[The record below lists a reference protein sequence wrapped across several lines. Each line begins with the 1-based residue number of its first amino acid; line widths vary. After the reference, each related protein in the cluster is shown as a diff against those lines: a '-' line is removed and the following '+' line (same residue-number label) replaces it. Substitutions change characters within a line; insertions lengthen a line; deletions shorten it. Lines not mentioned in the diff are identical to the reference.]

1 MGRIMIHPQQSNATR
16 TPGQRPPRNSPLN
29 AVVTVREQ
37 QEQAALQIYT
47 AATREAEIGRQR
59 LQGLA
64 LAIQSAATEFQLR
77 IVRGCTA
84 NELAKLDDH
93 CERLQR
99 RRIECERAIRF
110 AEEALKKALS
120 CWHSVRQSPEVVE
133 KHLEKAKRQAENR
146 PRRKEQKAIDAR
158 AVTRKPRR
166 QRLSNEKHT
175 GP

>member
-1 MGRIMIHPQQSNATR
+1 MTKSNASRTTR
-16 TPGQRPPRNSPLN
+16 TRPPGVSPLS
-29 AVVTVREQ
+29 AIVTVREQ
-37 QEQAALQIYT
+37 QEQAASQIYA

-64 LAIQSAATEFQLR
+64 LEIQSAATEFQQR

-84 NELAKLDDH
+84 NELAQLQSH
-93 CERLQR
+93 CDRLQR

-120 CWHSVRQSPEVVE
+120 CWHSVRQSRDVVE

-146 PRRKEQKAIDAR
+146 PRRKEQKAIDDQG
-158 AVTRKPRR
+158 VTRKPRR
-166 QRLSNEKHT
+166 QRVSNERRAAL
-175 GP
+175 